1 MPDPLDYDPYHA
13 NTREDPHPVYRRLR
27 DEAPVYFMEKYD
39 AWAISRFEDIW
50 QLSNDSRRLS
60 NAQGIAPSQI
70 LTKEQPV
77 GPVLPTTDP
86 PEHTALR
93 AAVRGNFLP
102 RKVRELEVEARA
114 LARHL
119 LEEARPS
126 GRMDVVRD
134 FASRL
139 SVTVICH
146 ALGLP
151 VEDGPTL
158 TDYVQ
163 VFFSH
168 DPDTGGMSAEGM
180 ASLAKL
186 NDYCVERIRERRRQ
200 PESQENPL
208 AVLATFRFEG
218 ERYSDED
225 AGSHL
230 GNLIIGG
237 SETFPKL
244 LASALVRLAEYPHF
258 REKLRAQP
266 EGIPDAFDEV
276 LRYDMPTQLLGRSIV
291 EDFEI
296 RGQHL
301 KAGQALIFLYP
312 SANRDEREFPNPDVF
327 DIERRAPRIL
337 SFGTGPHQCIG
348 RHVARM
354 EGRVALETL
363 LPVLGDYTV
372 DWANTLRLR
381 TEFVQGYASLPITFR
396 ASD

>member
-1 MPDPLDYDPYHA
+1 MLDRLDYDPYDA
-13 NTREDPHPVYRRLR
+13 RTREDPQPIYRRLR
-27 DEAPVYFMEKYD
+27 DEAPAYFMEKYG

-60 NAQGIAPSQI
+60 NARGIAPAQI
-70 LTKEQPV
+70 LTRDQGV
-77 GPVLPTTDP
+77 DAVLPTTDP

-102 RKVRELEVEARA
+102 RKVRELEAQAR
-114 LARHL
+114 LIAREL
-119 LEEARPS
+119 VEEAQPT
-126 GRMDVVRD
+126 GRMDVVRG

-139 SVTVICH
+139 SVAVICH

-158 TDYVQ
+158 TGYVQ
-163 VFFSH
+163 GFFSH
-168 DPDTGGMSAEGM
+168 DPDTGGMSAEGL
-180 ASLAKL
+180 ASLGEL
-186 NDYCVERIRERRRQ
+186 NGYCVERIRERRRQ
-200 PESQENPL
+200 PEGRENPL
-208 AVLATFRFEG
+208 AVLASFRFEG
-218 ERYSDED
+218 QPYSDED

-258 REKLRAQP
+258 RQQLRDQP
-266 EGIPDAFDEV
+266 ASIPDAFDEV
-276 LRYDMPTQLLGRSIV
+276 LRYDMPTQFLGRSIV
-291 EDFEI
+291 EDIEVH
-296 RGQHL
+296 GQKM
-301 KAGQALIFLYP
+301 KAGQALILLYP
-312 SANRDEREFPNPDVF
+312 SANRDEREFPQPDVF
-327 DIERRAPRIL
+327 DIQRRAPRIL

-363 LPVLGDYTV
+363 LPVLGDYEV
-372 DWANTLRLR
+372 DLERAVRLR
-381 TEFVQGYASLPITFR
+381 TEFVQGYGSLPITFR
-396 ASD
+396 A